1 MLKARNLRI
10 QELLEDMMAD
20 SQTLQVEKEEI
31 TTTEDT
37 ERTRDV
43 RCFVPRADI
52 YEVEDQ
58 IVIVADVPG
67 ASEDSIEVTLE
78 KSILTINAL
87 VDPIVPSGSLTFA
100 EYEAGD
106 FQRSF
111 RLSNEIDRA
120 KISATVRDGVLRLY
134 LPKAG
139 EAKARKIRV
148 KAG

>member
-1 MLKARNLRI
+1 
-10 QELLEDMMAD
+10 MAD
-20 SQTLQVEKEEI
+20 SKTLQVEKEEI
-31 TTTEDT
+31 TTAEET

-43 RCFVPRADI
+43 QCFSPRADI
-52 YEVEDQ
+52 YEIDDQ

-67 ASEDSIEVTLE
+67 ASEDSIEVSLE
-78 KSILTINAL
+78 KNILTINAI
-87 VDPIVPSGSLTFA
+87 VDPIVPAGALTFA
-100 EYEAGD
+100 EYEVGD

-120 KISATVRDGVLRLY
+120 KISATVKDGVLRLF

-139 EAKARKIRV
+139 EARARKISV